1 MKPLISIVIP
11 SNNRTELLDEAILSI
26 ITDASWNSDCEL
38 CISDNSKGDRTKNLI
53 HTKYSGSSQIVYRRS
68 PDAPSLDENVNM
80 AVSMA
85 SGEYVWIFGDDDLI
99 VENFLAELIIY
110 LKSISPDI
118 VILNSCS
125 FQEQGQVE
133 ASRHALDSLKVY
145 EPDDNDL
152 FLADQGGYITYVPCI
167 VIRKKLWEK
176 FFRPEKIGTFFA
188 HIDTVFRAKIGH
200 TAHYLPNPAIKM
212 RLHMQTWTAK
222 HFEIW
227 NINFPDVIWK
237 LDNYSFQA
245 KQSVIQRY
253 PLKSVSR
260 VLASRAYGRFNF
272 KVLKLIL
279 LPAEN
284 SSLIVK
290 VSGLLISI
298 IPRELFRLLFIFYIL
313 TFRNKHTV
321 SFSPKL
327 ALSNLQRR
335 K

>member
-1 MKPLISIVIP
+1 
-11 SNNRTELLDEAILSI
+11 
-26 ITDASWNSDCEL
+26 
-38 CISDNSKGDRTKNLI
+38 
-53 HTKYSGSSQIVYRRS
+53 
-68 PDAPSLDENVNM
+68 
-80 AVSMA
+80 
-85 SGEYVWIFGDDDLI
+85 
-99 VENFLAELIIY
+99 
-110 LKSISPDI
+110 
-118 VILNSCS
+118 
-125 FQEQGQVE
+125 VE

-145 EPDDNDL
+145 GPDDNDL
-152 FLADQGGYITYVPCI
+152 FLADQGGYATYVPCI

-227 NINFPDVIWK
+227 NINFPEVIWK

-245 KQSVIQRY
+245 KQSVIQHY
-253 PLKSVSR
+253 PLKSVKR
-260 VLASRAYGRFNF
+260 ILASRAYGRFNF
-272 KVLKLIL
+272 KIFKSIL

-284 SSLIVK
+284 SLLIVK
-290 VSGLLISI
+290 VSGFLISI
-298 IPRELFRLLFIFYIL
+298 IPSELFRLLYICYIL
-313 TFRNKHTV
+313 IFKNKHSG

-327 ALSNLQRR
+327 ALSQLQRR